1 MLIYMSIAT
10 LKKKSRNN
18 RRFAPISGRGENGFS
33 LVGGTRNHGGIGQF
47 RMISN
52 TTRTPY
58 KGTEAVGHG
67 GNNGKY
73 YKTKNQGG
81 GLNSGSCCT
90 NDNTII
96 KKASMNTAGMIDTK
110 YKWTKGTY
118 PNYWVQPDDNSYQL
132 SGDQATYIK
141 NLTQAF
147 GSCVFQNVQNNGQC
161 GTTVD
166 SSNSDYIYSC
176 NGNKN
181 ACSYYIGT
189 KKYIKMSY
197 AKNFNQPA
205 VSYGQYISSG
215 GVAKKKCLPTPSSS
229 KAFPVRVNNSSS
241 SLGNNIISTGKAG
254 AGCQLNPLTWQE
266 AQQWGFLPQT
276 WYPGNPAEG
285 TTVNYP
291 NYDNLVQR
299 SSNYRVNPPAVP
311 YPEPGYPQVIPNT

>member
-1 MLIYMSIAT
+1 MSIAT

-58 KGTEAVGHG
+58 KGTEAVGNG

-73 YKTKNQGG
+73 YKTKTQGG

-132 SGDQATYIK
+132 TGDQATYIK
-141 NLTQAF
+141 NLTQVF
-147 GSCVFQNVQNNGQC
+147 GSCVFQNVHH
-161 GTTVD
+161 
-166 SSNSDYIYSC
+166 
-176 NGNKN
+176 
-181 ACSYYIGT
+181 
-189 KKYIKMSY
+189 
-197 AKNFNQPA
+197 KNFFHTL
-205 VSYGQYISSG
+205 
-215 GVAKKKCLPTPSSS
+215 GVLL
-229 KAFPVRVNNSSS
+229 F
-241 SLGNNIISTGKAG
+241 
-254 AGCQLNPLTWQE
+254 
-266 AQQWGFLPQT
+266 
-276 WYPGNPAEG
+276 
-285 TTVNYP
+285 
-291 NYDNLVQR
+291 
-299 SSNYRVNPPAVP
+299 
-311 YPEPGYPQVIPNT
+311 

>member
-52 TTRTPY
+52 TTRTTY
-58 KGTEAVGHG
+58 RGNEAMGHG
-67 GNNGKY
+67 GNSGKY
-73 YKTKNQGG
+73 YKTTMQGG

-118 PNYWVQPDDNSYQL
+118 PNYWVQADDNSYQIT
-132 SGDQATYIK
+132 GDQQTYIK
-141 NLTQAF
+141 NLTQSSGA
-147 GSCVFQNVQNNGQC
+147 CVFQNVQNNGRC
-161 GTTVD
+161 GTVVENPND
-166 SSNSDYIYSC
+166 GYVYNCRGNCNASSYF
-176 NGNKN
+176 
-181 ACSYYIGT
+181 IGG
-189 KKYIKMSY
+189 KKYIHQPY

-215 GVAKKKCLPTPSSS
+215 GVAKRNCLPTPSYS
-229 KAFPVRVNNSSS
+229 KAFPVKVNNSASS
-241 SLGNNIISTGKAG
+241 NSSNIISTGKSG
-254 AGCQLNPLTWQE
+254 SGCSLNPLTWQE
-266 AQQWGFLPQT
+266 AKAWGFLPT
-276 WYPGNPAEG
+276 EWYPGNPVNG
-285 TTVNYP
+285 TNIIYP
-291 NYDNLVQR
+291 NYEKLVNR
-299 SSNYRVNPPAVP
+299 SSNYRVNPPAGEG
-311 YPEPGYPQVIPNT
+311 YPEIIPNT